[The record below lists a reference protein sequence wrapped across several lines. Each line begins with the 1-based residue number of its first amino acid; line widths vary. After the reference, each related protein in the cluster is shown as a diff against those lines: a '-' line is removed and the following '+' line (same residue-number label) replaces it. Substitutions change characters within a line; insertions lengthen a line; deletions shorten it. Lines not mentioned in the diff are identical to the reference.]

1 MIFDID
7 DYKTE
12 GEIRAY
18 GRAWRTGMVVGS
30 IIGFVCTLIPFAA
43 SAIIERIMR

>member
-18 GRAWRTGMVVGS
+18 GRAWRTGMVVGT
-30 IIGFVCTLIPFAA
+30 IIGFVCTLIPFAIA
-43 SAIIERIMR
+43 SIIERIMR